1 MTKIFPIAALCIASA
16 FLAGCDSPV
25 GDTVQS
31 ALSPREAPRTRVFQ
45 ADGKATY
52 DAAKAAAEEL
62 GYHFVKGGPAQ
73 GELIEMSDVS
83 NGDEASGSSRQLS
96 LKVTLTPADPS
107 GTSVEASFEEIL
119 ESSSSTGAAPSLAT
133 ETPLKD
139 TPLYEVFFRNLGKAL
154 EAPPKG

>member
-1 MTKIFPIAALCIASA
+1 MKIVPIAALCIASLI
-16 FLAGCDSPV
+16 LAGCDSPV

-31 ALSPREAPRTRVFQ
+31 ALSPREAPRTRVYQ

-52 DAAKAAAEEL
+52 EAAKAAAAEL
-62 GYHFVKGGPAQ
+62 GYHYVKGGPAQ
-73 GELIEMSDVS
+73 GELVEMSEVS
-83 NGDEASGSSRQLS
+83 TGDEASGSSRQLS

-107 GTSVEASFEEIL
+107 GTSVEVSFEEIL
-119 ESSSSTGAAPSLAT
+119 ESTSSNGAAPSLAT

-154 EAPPKG
+154 AAPSQG

>member
-1 MTKIFPIAALCIASA
+1 MKIVPLAALCLSSA

-31 ALSPREAPRTRVFQ
+31 ALSPRESPRTRVFQ

-52 DAAKAAAEEL
+52 EAAKAAAAEL
-62 GYHFVKGGPAQ
+62 GYHYVKGGPAQ
-73 GELIEMSDVS
+73 GELVEMSDVS
-83 NGDEASGSSRQLS
+83 TGDDSSGSRQLS

-107 GTSVEASFEEIL
+107 GTSVEVAFEEIL
-119 ESSSSTGAAPSLAT
+119 ESTSPNGSAPSLAT

-139 TPLYEVFFRNLGKAL
+139 TPLYEVFFRNLGKDLAG
-154 EAPPKG
+154 APKD

>member
-1 MTKIFPIAALCIASA
+1 MKIFPAAALCIVSA
-16 FLAGCDSPV
+16 FIAGCDSTV
-25 GDTVQS
+25 GDSVQS
-31 ALSPREAPRTRVFQ
+31 ALSPRESPRTRIFQ

-52 DAAKAAAEEL
+52 EAAKAAAEEL

-73 GELIEMSDVS
+73 GELVEMSEVQT
-83 NGDEASGSSRQLS
+83 GDETTGSRQLS

-119 ESSSSTGAAPSLAT
+119 ESSQNGAAPSLAT

-139 TPLYEVFFRNLGKAL
+139 TPLYEVFFRNLGKDLA
-154 EAPPKG
+154 APPRG

>member
-1 MTKIFPIAALCIASA
+1 MMKIVPTAALCLVSA

-31 ALSPREAPRTRVFQ
+31 ALSPRESPRTRVFQ

-52 DAAKAAAEEL
+52 VAAKAAAEEL

-73 GELIEMSDVS
+73 GELVEMSDVS
-83 NGDEASGSSRQLS
+83 TGDESTGSRQLS
-96 LKVTLTPADPS
+96 LKVTLTPSDPS

-119 ESSSSTGAAPSLAT
+119 ESSSNGASPSLAT

-139 TPLYEVFFRNLGKAL
+139 TPLYEVFFRNLGKDLA
-154 EAPPKG
+154 APAKE